1 MKGIFTMKRCDTL
14 VAMIDLQ
21 HHSETGIGDASIVWF
36 LSFYQIHYPS
46 SNKEDVRILLPIKE
60 RLV

>member
-1 MKGIFTMKRCDTL
+1 MKRCDTL

-46 SNKEDVRILLPIKE
+46 SNKGDVRILLPIKE